1 MPVSRD
7 SDPSTLFEAA
17 RTGSRVALARLLS
30 LVERGGNGAR
40 AVAAVAYTSPGQAY
54 TLGITGAPG
63 AGKSTLTDQ
72 PISAARPRG
81 LDGLPDAGP
90 GEGAAG
96 GVDVGV
102 LAIEPSSPFSGE
114 VNHG

>member
-40 AVAAVAYTSPGQAY
+40 AVAAVAYKSPGQAY

-63 AGKSTLTDQ
+63 AGKSTLTDRL
-72 PISAARPRG
+72 IAEARRRG
-81 LDGLPDAGP
+81 LAGVSDAGS
-90 GEGAAG
+90 GEGATAG
-96 GVDVGV
+96 GEVGI
-102 LAIEPSSPFSGE
+102 LAIDPSSPF
-114 VNHG
+114 